1 MTLSKEALRERRH
14 RRVRKKIVG
23 TQDRPRL
30 SVYKSNRYIYAQLID
45 DMKGSTIVSASSIE
59 EAFRANNV
67 NCELSKQVGMLIGK
81 RAVEQGIK
89 SVVFDRSGYRYHGNI
104 KSLAD
109 GARESGL
116 EF

>member
-1 MTLSKEALRERRH
+1 MSKEDLRERRH
-14 RRVRKKIVG
+14 NRVRKKNAR
-23 TQDRPRL
+23 TQDKPRL

-45 DMKGSTIVSASSIE
+45 DMKGCTIVSASSIE
-59 EAFRANNV
+59 EEFSANNV

-89 SVVFDRSGYRYHGNI
+89 SVVFDRSGYKYHGNI